1 MHIKG
6 KLQGNGIQNNQAAH
20 HSLDHVSRGN
30 SLESKVLL
38 EPMTLNVGK
47 LSQASSHEGKERKKE
62 KGTLDQELFMPL
74 ALQRFNFFF
83 SSLRK
88 VTTTL

>member
-6 KLQGNGIQNNQAAH
+6 KLQGNGIRNNQAAH
-20 HSLDHVSRGN
+20 HSLDHVSKGN

-47 LSQASSHEGKERKKE
+47 GLRLLITRGRKGRRKR
-62 KGTLDQELFMPL
+62 ELLVKTFLCPL
-74 ALQRFNFFF
+74 PFKDSIFF

-88 VTTTL
+88 VTTSL